1 MPLPATSVPAT
12 TLRAGRVLLV
22 AGILCQ
28 LAALAATAQI
38 DAPAQAPR
46 TPVPPAPAPGVIP
59 AAPAAP
65 TPAMVPAAPAPAPA
79 PAAPAAAPLAQ
90 ATPVPEDIL
99 SYADLLYSKDQFALA
114 AQQYQI
120 FIQEQPN
127 SPNLEAAWFRLGECY
142 LKVNQLEDSTTT
154 FNYLINTYRRGV
166 FVGSAA
172 YRLAVLRFNAKDYRN
187 ALAYFKVAKD
197 ELTNPEAVVQA
208 RFYYARCLQLT
219 AQGKEALAEFEAV
232 MASSPAAENPFY
244 ERCLLESARLFF
256 ELGDTAKSLERFQQL
271 AANATTQEF
280 KEEAIVRGGLMAAEA
295 GQADLS
301 EKLLNEALGFA
312 DTSPWKSLAQVGAI
326 FNAFSR
332 GDHDK
337 VIALYNTGAYD
348 APDES
353 RAKMLLIVGHSF
365 RIKGDNESALRL
377 YSLVEGKYPERQEGI
392 EAGYRKLQILHQQG
406 DPLLPESAS
415 RFAERQ
421 RKVDP
426 ESTFI
431 DMAHLMAAEW
441 HFNQAE
447 NSASGAGSDFAIKHY
462 TDAASAYRRVRE
474 DNIDKKYHEARLYKQ
489 GWAEIESD
497 QGSEGI
503 LTLSRFI
510 QRHHDSAL
518 GSSALAKR
526 AMAYQAQEDH
536 QFALGDYLDIVKR
549 HPESPELE
557 FALQQIALIYAHQ
570 RKIPEMIQAYRDL
583 LTKFPETQGAGEA
596 HYWIGVGHFDL
607 EEYTEALIELEK
619 ARGMDPSNE
628 DKATLRIV
636 ISLYQLEDI
645 PRLATEARRYLENAP
660 AAPAESA
667 EPVKRTAIPPQI
679 LEYVGRKLAEE
690 EKHEDA
696 EYFLTSITDPEKPD
710 QTTAPVWKLLAETR
724 AKLKKFTESIAAYD
738 HYLTQTE
745 RPSDRAAAYLARG
758 HAQLCLRD
766 FEAARNSARESLRS
780 QKEGRTNAEARI
792 LLGDI
797 AAADDK
803 LDEAAKEYL
812 VVSQIFMDPEVTP
825 KALTKAINAYRSL
838 GNEARAVELT
848 QELGK
853 GYPNYVAPEKADEC

>member
-1 MPLPATSVPAT
+1 MSLISIPLPAKTQRPARIG
-12 TLRAGRVLLV
+12 LI
-22 AGILCQ
+22 AGIVCQ
-28 LAALAATAQI
+28 LAVLAATAQ
-38 DAPAQAPR
+38 
-46 TPVPPAPAPGVIP
+46 VPAPAPP
-59 AAPAAP
+59 
-65 TPAMVPAAPAPAPA
+65 VPAPPTQ
-79 PAAPAAAPLAQ
+79 Q
-90 ATPVPEDIL
+90 ATPIPEDIL

-120 FIQEQPN
+120 FIREQPD
-127 SPNLEAAWFRLGECY
+127 SPNLQAAWFRLGECY
-142 LKVNQLEDSTTT
+142 LKVNQLEDSVTT

-172 YRLAVLRFNAKDYRN
+172 YRLAVLRFNTKDYRN
-187 ALAYFKVAKD
+187 ALAYFKVARD
-197 ELTNPEAVVQA
+197 ELTNAEAVVQA

-219 AQGKEALAEFEAV
+219 AQAKEALAEFDAV
-232 MASSPAAENPFY
+232 MASGPAEGNPFY

-256 ELGDTAKSLERFQQL
+256 ELGDAAKSLERFQLL
-271 AANATTQEF
+271 AASASTQEF
-280 KEEAIVRGGLMAAEA
+280 KEEAIVRGGLMAAES

-301 EKLLNEALGFA
+301 EKLLNEALGFDDA
-312 DTSPWKSLAQVGAI
+312 SPWKSLAQVGAI

-337 VIALYNTGAYD
+337 VIGLYNTGAYD

-365 RIKGDNESALRL
+365 RIKGDLASALRL
-377 YSLVEGKYPERQEGI
+377 YSLVEGKYPEREEGI
-392 EAGYRKLQILHQQG
+392 EAGYRKLQILHQEG
-406 DPLLPESAS
+406 DPLLPETAS

-426 ESTFI
+426 NSSFI

-441 HFNQAE
+441 HFGQAE
-447 NSASGAGSDFAIKHY
+447 NSASGAGSEFAIKHY
-462 TDAASAYRRVRE
+462 KDAAAAYRRVRE

-489 GWAEIESD
+489 GWAEIESG

-510 QRHHDSAL
+510 QRHHDSTLA
-518 GSSALAKR
+518 SSALAKR

-549 HPESPELE
+549 HPDSPELE

-583 LTKFPETQGAGEA
+583 LTKFPETEGAGEA

-607 EEYTEALIELEK
+607 EEFVEALIELEK
-619 ARGMDPSNE
+619 AREMDPSNE

-636 ISLYQLEDI
+636 IAHYQLEDI
-645 PRLATEARRYLENAP
+645 AKLASEARRYLENTP
-660 AAPAESA
+660 AVAEGA
-667 EPVKRTAIPPQI
+667 EPVKRTSIPPQI
-679 LEYVGRKLAEE
+679 LEYVGRKLAEDG
-690 EKHEDA
+690 KYEDA
-696 EYFLTSITDPEKPD
+696 EYFLTSSTDPEKPD
-710 QTTAPVWKLLAETR
+710 QTTASVWKLLADCR
-724 AKLKKFTESIAAYD
+724 AKLKKFPETIAAYD

-797 AAADDK
+797 SAADGK

-838 GNEARAVELT
+838 GNQARAEELT
-848 QELGK
+848 QELSK
-853 GYPNYVAPEKADEC
+853 GYPNYVAPEKTDEC